1 MSGQPLQPE
10 LAVLFEDP
18 HLLVLNK
25 PAPLLTQAPEG
36 IPNLE
41 AFAKVYIKAKYA
53 KPGGVY
59 LGVPHRLDR
68 PVSGVVVFAR
78 NTKAAQRLQLQF
90 ESRTVA
96 KTYWAW
102 VEGTGIPD
110 EGTWENWLRKVPD
123 EPRAEEV
130 ALGSAG
136 AKLARLSYRVLNVRN
151 GFTQLE
157 LKPQTGRM
165 HQLRIQCSLRGHPV
179 VGDTLYGSS
188 VPFGPTTDDPKEK
201 VIALHARELSLEHP
215 FRKDRLT
222 FTAPP
227 PESWSKFG
235 DA

>member
-1 MSGQPLQPE
+1 MSGQPLQPD
-10 LAVLFEDP
+10 LAVLFEDS

-25 PAPLLTQAPEG
+25 PAPLLTQAPPG

-41 AFAKVYIKAKYA
+41 AFAKAYIKAKYA
-53 KPGGVY
+53 KPAGVY

-78 NTKAAQRLQLQF
+78 NTKAARRLQEQF
-90 ESRTVA
+90 EGRTVA

-102 VEGTGIPD
+102 VEGTGLP
-110 EGTWENWLRKVPD
+110 EQGAWENWLRKVPD

-130 ALGSAG
+130 IEGSEG
-136 AKLARLSYRVLNVRN
+136 AKLARLSYRVLKVRN
-151 GFTQLE
+151 GFTHLE
-157 LKPQTGRM
+157 LKPETGRM

-179 VGDTLYGSS
+179 IGDALYGGTVS
-188 VPFGPTTDDPKEK
+188 FGPATNDPKEK

-215 FRKDRLT
+215 FRNDRLT

-227 PESWSKFG
+227 PESWSIFG
-235 DA
+235 EL